1 MERDIKLIVS
11 TPAKPNRLSKKLL
24 ITGANGFVGSWM
36 VEAAIAQG
44 YNVYAGVRKS
54 SNLKYLTDPR
64 IHFFYYSFE
73 QEDKLREQLV
83 THNFDYIILN
93 AGVTTA
99 KNKETYF
106 KINAGYTRKFC
117 RILLEEN
124 IIPLKLVYVSS
135 LASYG
140 PANLQMKQI
149 LDSDSTPHPV
159 TWYGE
164 SKLQAEQ
171 FIEGIKKIP
180 SLIFRPTAV
189 FGPRDQDMIS
199 VYKTIKIGLSPKIG
213 VGNMDATFIYVK
225 DLAKLIIDSL
235 DSKAIRKSYF
245 VGDGHLYPIHL
256 FNQAIADLL
265 EKRIIKL
272 TLPFFVMQ
280 IAGFFSEIIGKI
292 KGNTPLLNRNKVK
305 EYYARSFE
313 VDIADLKKDFNFAP
327 AYTLEE
333 GLKETLEWCKTNKL
347 L

>member
-1 MERDIKLIVS
+1 L
-11 TPAKPNRLSKKLL
+11 NKKLL

-36 VEAAIAQG
+36 VEEAIAQG
-44 YNVYAGVRKS
+44 FHVYAGVRKS
-54 SNLKYLTDPR
+54 SNLQYLTDPR

-83 THNFDYIILN
+83 SHNFDYIILN

-99 KNKETYF
+99 KNRESYF
-106 KINAGYTRKFC
+106 KINSGYTRKFC
-117 RILLEEN
+117 RILMEEQLL
-124 IIPLKLVYVSS
+124 PTKLVYVSS

-140 PANLQMKQI
+140 PANLQMSQV
-149 LDSDSTPHPV
+149 LDKDSIPHPV

-171 FIEGIKKIP
+171 FIQSFRILP
-180 SLIFRPTAV
+180 TLIFRPTAV
-189 FGPRDQDMIS
+189 YGPRDHDMVS
-199 VYKTIKIGLSPKIG
+199 VYKTIQLGIGPKIG
-213 VGNMDATFIYVK
+213 AGDMDATFIYVK

-235 DSKAIRKSYF
+235 EARAARKAYF
-245 VGDGHLYPIHL
+245 VGDGTVYPIHTL
-256 FNQAIADLL
+256 NDILAKLL
-265 EKRIIKL
+265 DKRIIKV

-280 IAGFFSEIIGKI
+280 VAGFISEMVGKLQG
-292 KGNTPLLNRNKVK
+292 KTPLLNRNKVK

-327 AYTLEE
+327 AYDLET
-333 GLKETLEWCKTNKL
+333 GLKETLEWCKANNL